1 MAAGL
6 DEDDGDAHRGSRA
19 IQPRRHYGKGASR
32 VPVARMR
39 GDMRGFGYWLSYS
52 WRVAKSRWAASPLVS
67 SAAYQLRAENS
78 ATQPTTSKE
87 TDVNL
92 RSSARRQRW
101 ASSSLFEKTPL
112 LL

>member
-1 MAAGL
+1 MLIDGAGRFNRAAIMAK
-6 DEDDGDAHRGSRA
+6 AHHEFRL
-19 IQPRRHYGKGASR
+19 
-32 VPVARMR
+32 ARMR
-39 GDMRGFGYWLSYS
+39 GMRGLEYWLSYS